1 MGNVKDVKVIG
12 SSHQGFERSA
22 IKAAQKLKYK
32 SKVVDGV
39 AVEVKDVTNILKFS
53 LEN

>member
-1 MGNVKDVKVIG
+1 MENVKDVKVIG

-32 SKVVDGV
+32 SKVVDGCCSRS
-39 AVEVKDVTNILKFS
+39 KRCNKYS
-53 LEN
+53 